1 MRFVRTMVLSC
12 FCLAPLSAS
21 AWAASTFDTND
32 QGWSVV
38 TADIA
43 QSGIPVQTSGA
54 VTFHATGGHPA
65 GYVSITDPDNFDTF
79 FRAPAAF
86 TGDQSAALGGTLSF
100 DTITDAAR
108 DYNGADVV
116 IKGNGK
122 VLVYDIAPT
131 ANSDWSNVTLTV
143 SPSANWRLNTL
154 NGPAAS
160 LADFQSALANVSELW
175 ITAEYHAGVETT
187 GLDNVALSTV
197 PEPAAISAAMCFAG
211 ASIGSRRR
219 RQRA

>member
-1 MRFVRTMVLSC
+1 MVLSC

-21 AWAASTFDTND
+21 AWAASTFDAD
-32 QGWSVV
+32 SQGWSIV
-38 TADIA
+38 TADITQA
-43 QSGIPVQTSGA
+43 GIPTQTTGA
-54 VTFHATGGHPA
+54 VTFHATGGHPD
-65 GYVSITDPDNFDTF
+65 GYVSITDPDSFDTF

-131 ANSDWSNVTLTV
+131 ADSNWSNVTLTIA
-143 SPSANWRLNTL
+143 PSANWRLNAL
-154 NGPAAS
+154 NGPAATV
-160 LADFQSALANVSELW
+160 ADFQSALANVSELW

-197 PEPAAISAAMCFAG
+197 PEPAAVSAALGFA
-211 ASIGSRRR
+211 AAIGVRRR
-219 RQRA
+219 RSA